1 MALLPLL
8 FKNCP
13 AYAVG
18 SRTDF
23 RGEMSLWIKRI
34 AATSSSENRGGM
46 DLILFRMPVY
56 ATEVFTRLAPCTT
69 WDWQLENVGEL
80 AKR

>member
-1 MALLPLL
+1 MWEKTSDQVRLSVALLPLL

-23 RGEMSLWIKRI
+23 RGGDESVDK
-34 AATSSSENRGGM
+34 TNSGNE
-46 DLILFRMPVY
+46 
-56 ATEVFTRLAPCTT
+56 
-69 WDWQLENVGEL
+69 Q
-80 AKR
+80 